1 MRAALQNAQFGFPSR
16 RITVNLAPAEL
27 PKESGRFDL
36 PIATGILVA
45 TGQVPGNR
53 LHEFEFAGEL
63 ALTGQ
68 LRPIRGALAMMLSA
82 SGDGRAFILPR
93 SSATE
98 AALVRAA
105 VVHPA
110 NSLLEVCAHLT
121 GFEPLERQ
129 PWKGEVVA
137 STPSPDLADVRG
149 QSHAK
154 RALEIAASGFH
165 SLLIMCPSK
174 P

>member
-1 MRAALQNAQFGFPSR
+1 MR
-16 RITVNLAPAEL
+16 
-27 PKESGRFDL
+27 
-36 PIATGILVA
+36 
-45 TGQVPGNR
+45 
-53 LHEFEFAGEL
+53 
-63 ALTGQ
+63 
-68 LRPIRGALAMMLSA
+68 LSA

-129 PWKGEVVA
+129 PWNGEVVA

-165 SLLIMCPSK
+165 SLLIL
-174 P
+174 